1 MITLPNVESH
11 MIANNLHPNHATH
24 PGDLLKEEIEY
35 RGLSQRALAK
45 KMGVN
50 YSVLNEILNCKRPL
64 SAEYAMLL
72 AEALQLDAEPLLN
85 MQTRYDMVS
94 VRQKPTFISRLRK
107 LAEINRVAV
116 IL

>member
-1 MITLPNVESH
+1 MITLPNVNPQ

-24 PGDLLKEEIEY
+24 PGDVLKEEIEY

-45 KMGVN
+45 EMGVN

-85 MQTRYDMVS
+85 MQTRYDMIS
-94 VRQKPTFISRLRK
+94 VRQRPTFIQRLHK

-116 IL
+116 VL